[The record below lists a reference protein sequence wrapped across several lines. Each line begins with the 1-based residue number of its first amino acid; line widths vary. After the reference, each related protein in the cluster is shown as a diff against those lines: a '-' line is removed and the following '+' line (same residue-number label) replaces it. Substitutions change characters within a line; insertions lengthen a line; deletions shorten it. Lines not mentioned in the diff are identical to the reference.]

1 MGLSVVA
8 LEEALGKIRVGR
20 VTTALLDG
28 VMVAHRGTM
37 LPINTVASMSCAD
50 HRSLHVC
57 VWDAHMLR
65 AVEKSLMV
73 AGWTPNTAGMV
84 IRVCVPPPT
93 QQRRQEW
100 IKTIRAQGEQAK
112 QAVRHLRREAL
123 ENIKELIRTK
133 NATTDEANKARV
145 DIQKRTDSA
154 IQKITSAIQRKEH
167 DVMTV

>member
-1 MGLSVVA
+1 
-8 LEEALGKIRVGR
+8 
-20 VTTALLDG
+20 
-28 VMVAHRGTM
+28 
-37 LPINTVASMSCAD
+37 
-50 HRSLHVC
+50 
-57 VWDAHMLR
+57 MLR